1 MPAEWKFA
9 APQKSS
15 RERDDDSA
23 YTKESKM
30 HPPVRHLLT
39 LTIVLLLLPKA
50 LNTVA
55 QSPPP
60 QGLSGVWTD
69 GDSSKTLLTNHV
81 LGAAAPLPNGGVI
94 AAGGL
99 APGLQGAAAVALAEI
114 YDPVDA
120 KWKVVTPM
128 SIGRWSLDAIAMK
141 NNKVLFAGGA
151 SAFSESA
158 VLDSAE
164 LFDSASML
172 FIPVENK
179 MSAARHSYGISMLTD
194 GRVLLTGGSTKGNS
208 LNGSG
213 TTSTDLYD
221 PETNRFSPAAPLRDG
236 RALHAQVTL
245 KDGRVVVIGGAQR
258 NAEIYDPASNRWTT
272 FPGLLPTTL
281 KDMKAFETFDHRI
294 FVAGGQNTQDG
305 LTTDDT
311 WFLGIESGKFT
322 PGPTMQGFNYSP
334 DGPQKGSSDYSAF
347 DLFPSD
353 HKFSG
358 RYFFFA
364 GGENDPP
371 TGADVELNSSCL
383 FDVANNKF
391 VDLGPMP
398 FIHDDHT
405 EAMTGLNGKGHPEV
419 LLFGGNSSSGTSR
432 FEFLTESISS
442 PVTSE

>member
-1 MPAEWKFA
+1 
-9 APQKSS
+9 
-15 RERDDDSA
+15 
-23 YTKESKM
+23 M
-30 HPPVRHLLT
+30 HASIRHSLILT
-39 LTIVLLLLPKA
+39 VVFFLLPNSLK
-50 LNTVA
+50 TFA
-55 QSPPP
+55 QSPAP
-60 QGLSGVWTD
+60 QSPSGVWKD

-81 LGAAAPLPNGGVI
+81 LGAAAPLPNGGVV

-99 APGLQGAAAVALAEI
+99 APGLHGASALALAEI

-120 KWKVVTPM
+120 KWKPASPM
-128 SIGRWSLDAIAMK
+128 SIGRWSLDAIALK

-164 LFDSASML
+164 LFDPASL
-172 FIPVENK
+172 SFIPVENK
-179 MSAARHSYGISMLTD
+179 MSAARHSFGISMLKD
-194 GRVLLTGGSTKGNS
+194 GRILLTGGSTQGNS

-221 PETNRFSPAAPLRDG
+221 PETNRFSTAAPLKDG
-236 RALHAQVTL
+236 RALHAQLTL

-258 NAEIYDPASNRWTT
+258 NAEIYDPASNQWTT

-311 WFLGIESGKFT
+311 WFLNIESGQFS

-334 DGPQKGSSDYSAF
+334 DGPQKGCSDYSAF
-347 DLFPSD
+347 DLFPSG
-353 HKFSG
+353 HRFSG

-364 GGENDPP
+364 GGEHDPL
-371 TGADVELNSSCL
+371 TGDDVELNSSCL
-383 FDVANNKF
+383 FDVADNKF
-391 VDLGPMP
+391 VDLGSMP

-405 EAMTGLNGKGHPEV
+405 EAMPGINGKGHPEV
-419 LLFGGNSSSGTSR
+419 LLFGGNRSSGTSR

-442 PVTSE
+442 RLISE